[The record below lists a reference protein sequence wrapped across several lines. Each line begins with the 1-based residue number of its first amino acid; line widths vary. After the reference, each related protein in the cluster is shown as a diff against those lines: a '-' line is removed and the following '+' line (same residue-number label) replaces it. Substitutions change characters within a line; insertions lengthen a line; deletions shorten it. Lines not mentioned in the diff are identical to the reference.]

1 MRRSATLL
9 RDAAVSLLVAGLLLA
24 VIEGAARILVPPP
37 SEDALR
43 VVQGDDAVSQTL
55 GWLDLNLAPLDKDV
69 DFLWRNRPDVQ
80 KRQPVNPQR
89 FGRHDEWTIVSN
101 ARGFRSTEPPPP
113 EKAADELRILCIGD
127 SVTFGF
133 NVDQAD
139 SFPERLQAA
148 LRMRY
153 RDREIRV
160 INAGTP
166 GWSWLQ
172 GVRFLEREGVALRP
186 DVVVIGHGANDRYFP
201 AMITDAERLGVLER
215 PGVRWMESMR
225 LLLERSSIYRLVQR
239 IATRG
244 DARPDLSP
252 GCRRQFEQTGMCKRV
267 GLDEIEAS
275 VAAAGRLAG
284 AAGADLVVLNV
295 DFEETDAVTA
305 VRKAVGRS
313 SIRYIDIVSEYL
325 ERRAADERA
334 RELQLGL
341 AATRMKPPGAWTR
354 PQATRILFRVL
365 TPPGASSV
373 RVDGWTVLAN
383 TEFGAELHDDGTAGD
398 EIGGDGVWSGQIAIP
413 GGDELEY
420 RYSRD
425 GTSELRPL
433 PPLPSTQVNRKRAV
447 TGQTILPV
455 EVFGDLYLK
464 AERMH
469 PNAEGQQMIADGILE
484 ILPTLRLFASWSN
497 SDPTRTVERRRA
509 GEP

>member
-24 VIEGAARILVPPP
+24 VIEGASRILIPPP

-101 ARGFRSTEPPPP
+101 ARGFRSVEPPPP
-113 EKAADELRILCIGD
+113 EKPADELRILCIGD

-148 LRMRY
+148 LRARHP
-153 RDREIRV
+153 DRSIRV

-172 GVRFLEREGVALRP
+172 GLRFLEREGVALRP
-186 DVVVIGHGANDRYFP
+186 DVVVMAHGANDRYFP
-201 AMITDAERLGVLER
+201 ATITDAERLGMLER
-215 PGVRWMESMR
+215 PGVRWMESAR
-225 LLLERSSIYRLVQR
+225 ILLERSSTYRLVQR
-239 IATRG
+239 FA
-244 DARPDLSP
+244 ARSDDSKDLSP
-252 GCRRQFEQTGMCKRV
+252 GCRSQVRETGKCRRL

-275 VAAAGRLAG
+275 VVAANRLAG
-284 AAGADLVVLNV
+284 DARADLVVLNV

-305 VRKAVGRS
+305 VQKAVRRS
-313 SIRYIDIVSEYL
+313 PIPYIDIVSEYV

-334 RELQLGL
+334 RQTRLGL
-341 AATRMKPPGAWTR
+341 AAARTR
-354 PQATRILFRVL
+354 PATAWQQREATRVLFRVL
-365 TPPGASSV
+365 TPPGGSSV
-373 RVDGWTVLAN
+373 RVDGVSVLTE
-383 TEFGAELHDDGTAGD
+383 TEFGTELRDDGTAGD
-398 EIGGDGVWSGQIAIP
+398 EIGGDGVWSGRITIAA
-413 GGDELEY
+413 DELLY

-425 GTSELRPL
+425 GTSELLPL
-433 PPLPSTQVNRKRAV
+433 PPLPSTQVNRKRTV
-447 TGQTILPV
+447 RGETILPV

-484 ILPTLRLFASWSN
+484 ILPTLQSFASWSN
-497 SDPTRTVERRRA
+497 GDRMRSAERRRT